1 MLVSTPTKPF
11 THRTS
16 PCGSSMSPKYHH
28 NRNHFSPKSKG
39 SAQYESPSPLRNRPL
54 FPLSTNIPDSDDMLQ
69 SPYSPSHLAPQSNPF
84 LTTKPQAIPA
94 DDEEG
99 HIFLATTASIG
110 KPLLTPVKKLRRV
123 SSRSALLFRQPS
135 TAVPVITGDDNTA
148 VSRTVGAGTKRKSS
162 ANTTPLR
169 THCTTTPLKLTQPN
183 KDAGSGLHRLAPL
196 TAPKFVADTPKTKAE
211 TEAYLRRHTDT
222 LTRLRLSDPDGI
234 DFNRPADDSGCE
246 MDEDAGHAL
255 SPTKPKPPKRLV
267 IEAMQAGKGDEEV
280 IEAISPG
287 GHVTKRRARSRP
299 VSVELLEFTFKS
311 PKKSPVKVSCH
322 FMLRRLKI

>member
-1 MLVSTPTKPF
+1 
-11 THRTS
+11 
-16 PCGSSMSPKYHH
+16 MSPKYHH

-162 ANTTPLR
+162 ANATPLR
-169 THCTTTPLKLTQPN
+169 THSITTPLKLTQPN

-196 TAPKFVADTPKTKAE
+196 TAPKFVVDTPKTKAE

-234 DFNRPADDSGCE
+234 DFNSPADDSGCE

-322 FMLRRLKI
+322 FMLWRLKI